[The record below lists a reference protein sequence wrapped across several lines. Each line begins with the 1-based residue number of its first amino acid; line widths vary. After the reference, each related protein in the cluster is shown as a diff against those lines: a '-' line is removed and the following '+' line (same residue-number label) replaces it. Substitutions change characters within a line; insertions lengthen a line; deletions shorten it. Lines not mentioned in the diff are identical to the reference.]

1 MARYKPPERFNV
13 PLVLLAPTYTKVLGV
28 EKKTFPSLQ
37 QGVLFYGSFRSFGG
51 TEREMNGVYSVEDTA
66 IVECWYRPDIKA
78 DCRIGVLSSG
88 AIYEILG
95 EPENINMENQ
105 YLKFRVQRYKG
116 GA

>member
-1 MARYKPPERFNV
+1 MARYKPPERFNA
-13 PLVLLAPTYTKVLGV
+13 PLVLLVPTYTKVLGV

-37 QGVLFYGSFRSFGG
+37 QGILFYGSFRSFGG

-78 DCRIGVLSSG
+78 NCRIGVLSSG

-95 EPENINMENQ
+95 EPENINLENQ

>member
-13 PLVLLAPTYTKVLGV
+13 PLVLLAPTYTTVLGV
-28 EKKTFPSLQ
+28 EKKNFPSLQ

-51 TEREMNGVYSVEDTA
+51 TEREMNGLYSVEDTA
-66 IVECWYRPDIKA
+66 VVECFYRPDIKA
-78 DCRIGVLSSG
+78 NCRIGVLSSG

>member
-13 PLVLLAPTYTKVLGV
+13 PLVLLVPTYAKVLGV

-66 IVECWYRPDIKA
+66 IVECWFRPDIKA

-95 EPENINMENQ
+95 EPENINLENQ